1 MMAPVRGE
9 EWAGA
14 NEATYVKFSAI
25 NMHPVSSAFTVVLFV
40 VVTVIIILQP
50 DIISWEGGSGMVLSK
65 LTHRGASLSWP
76 PSSLQE
82 CGILFLVFSSP

>member
-1 MMAPVRGE
+1 MIAMAEGE

-14 NEATYVKFSAI
+14 NEATYVKCLAN
-25 NMHPVSSAFTVVLFV
+25 NMRSVSSTFTVVLFV
-40 VVTVIIILQP
+40 IITVIIILKL

-76 PSSLQE
+76 PGSLQE
-82 CGILFLVFSSP
+82 